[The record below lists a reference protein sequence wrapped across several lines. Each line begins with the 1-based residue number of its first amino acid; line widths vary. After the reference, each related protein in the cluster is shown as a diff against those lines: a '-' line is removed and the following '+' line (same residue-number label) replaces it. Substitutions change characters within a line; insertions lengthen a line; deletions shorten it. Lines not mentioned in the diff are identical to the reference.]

1 MDNQVTIEAV
11 LFSVGK
17 PVSVEEIA
25 QAGGLSEESVRAALK
40 KLIAGYE
47 KRQTAIEIA
56 KVGSK
61 YTMQLRPDVSPK
73 AGKFA
78 PTTIPKPVLKT
89 AALIAYYQ
97 PIKQSRLLMMAGNKV
112 YEHVKSLTDLGLISA
127 KKYSHTFILTTS
139 KKFPE
144 YFGIPTARRE
154 DIKKWIAEKVGIKL
168 SPRAQKDPEV
178 DEMAEGGKAVDEK
191 PAGGSPGEGG
201 EATGK

>member
-1 MDNQVTIEAV
+1 MDEQVTIEAV

-25 QAGGLSEESVRAALK
+25 QAGGLSEDTVRTSLK

-61 YTMQLRPDVSPK
+61 YTIQLKPDILPR
-73 AGKFA
+73 AGKLA
-78 PTTIPKPVLKT
+78 PTTIPKQVLKT

-97 PIKQSRLLMMAGNKV
+97 PIRQSKLLMMAGNKV
-112 YEHVKSLTDLGLISA
+112 YEHVKFLADMGLISA
-127 KKYSHTFILTTS
+127 KKYSHTLILTTS

-178 DEMAEGGKAVDEK
+178 DEVPVDDNLAGSEEEGAREEGK
-191 PAGGSPGEGG
+191 
-201 EATGK
+201 

>member
-25 QAGGLSEESVRAALK
+25 QAGGLSEESVRVALK
-40 KLIAGYE
+40 KLIAGYK

-61 YTMQLRPDVSPK
+61 YTMQLKPDILPK

-97 PIKQSRLLMMAGNKV
+97 PIKQSKLLMMAGNKV
-112 YEHVKSLTDLGLISA
+112 YEHVKSLADLGLISA

-168 SPRAQKDPEV
+168 SPKAQKDPEV
-178 DEMAEGGKAVDEK
+178 DEMAESDKAVDEK
-191 PAGGSPGEGG
+191 PADGSPGDDA
-201 EATGK
+201 EANSK